1 MKRLSLIVLV
11 FCIALPMTAMKIP
24 SQVKKSVAFIF
35 VKDSVNRLSPVGTG
49 FFMLLNAQQNGDTAN
64 FGYLVTTKSSVRTM
78 NGKYYDS
85 VYIRINRKDGYSDTL
100 IIPLTLNGV
109 PRYFVHPDSTVD
121 LAMVPAYPDAGR
133 YDFLFTPVNMIA
145 SVDFLRKEIISEG
158 DEFFSAGMLSSH
170 IGLFKNIPAVR
181 FSRMIQLSEEKY
193 PVLNNYSELFV
204 IDSPFSI
211 GSNGSP
217 LYYYVPATKDSAGS
231 AKFLLA
237 GVVSGHFPRSLI
249 ERTGLTSVVPGY
261 RLTEMMNLP
270 AVAEERDKEFQRLQ
284 QGKKK

>member
-1 MKRLSLIVLV
+1 MKLRSLIVLI
-11 FCIALPMTAMKIP
+11 FCMALPLFAVKIP

-35 VKDSVNRLSPVGTG
+35 MKDSTNRLQPSGTG

-64 FGYLVTTKSSVRTM
+64 FGYLVTSKSSVRTM
-78 NGKYYDS
+78 NG
-85 VYIRINRKDGYSDTL
+85 VYLIRSISGSTGRDGYSDTL

-109 PRYFVHPDSTVD
+109 PRYFVHPDSMVD

-145 SVDFLRKEIISEG
+145 SVDFLKKESISEG
-158 DEFFSAGMLSSH
+158 DEFFFTGLLSSH
-170 IGLFKNIPAVR
+170 IGLFKNIPAVS

-193 PVLNNYSELFV
+193 PVGGSYSELYV
-204 IDSPFSI
+204 IDSPFSS

-217 LYYYVPATKDSAGS
+217 LYYYVPATKDSAVS

-237 GVVSGHFPRSLI
+237 GVVSGHFPRSQI
-249 ERTGLTSVVPGY
+249 ERTGLTCIVPGY
-261 RLTEMMNLP
+261 RLMEMMNLP
-270 AVAEERDKEFQRLQ
+270 TVAGEREKEFQRLQ

>member
-1 MKRLSLIVLV
+1 MKLRSLIVLI
-11 FCIALPMTAMKIP
+11 FCASIPLFAVKIP

-35 VKDSVNRLSPVGTG
+35 MKDSTNRLQPVGTG
-49 FFMLLNAQQNGDTAN
+49 FFMLLNARQNGDTAN
-64 FGYLVTTKSSVRTM
+64 FGYLVTSKSSFKRSNGTM
-78 NGKYYDS
+78 FDS
-85 VYIRINRKDGYSDTL
+85 VFIRINRKDGYSDTL

-145 SVDFLRKEIISEG
+145 SLDFLKKEMITEG
-158 DEFFSAGMLSSH
+158 DEFFSTGMLSSH
-170 IGLFKNIPAVR
+170 IGIFKNIPAVR

-193 PVLNNYSELFV
+193 PVASSFSELYV
-204 IDSPFSI
+204 IDSPFST

-217 LYYYVPATKDSAGS
+217 FYYYVPASKDTAVS

-237 GVVSGHFPRSLI
+237 GVISDLYPRSI
-249 ERTGLTSVVPGY
+249 TEKTGLTAVVPGY
-261 RLTEMMNLP
+261 RLLEMMNLP
-270 AVAEERDKEFQRLQ
+270 AVAAEREKEFLQLQ

>member
-1 MKRLSLIVLV
+1 MKLRSLIVLI
-11 FCIALPMTAMKIP
+11 FCTALPLFAVKIP

-35 VKDSVNRLSPVGTG
+35 MKDSTNRLQPTGTG

-64 FGYLVTTKSSVRTM
+64 FGYLVTTKGSVRTM

-145 SVDFLRKEIISEG
+145 SVDFLKKEIISEG
-158 DEFFSAGMLSSH
+158 DEFFSTGMLSSH

-193 PVLNNYSELFV
+193 PVGGSYSELYV
-204 IDSPFSI
+204 IDSPFST

-237 GVVSGHFPRSLI
+237 GVVSGHFPRSLFD
-249 ERTGLTSVVPGY
+249 RTGLTSVVPGY
-261 RLTEMMNLP
+261 RLMEMMSLP
-270 AVAEERDKEFQRLQ
+270 AVAAERDKEFQRLQ